1 MLSHHFKSVPIYPGF
16 AFEGLANRNSMKYVK
31 LYGLDENTLTTMFR
45 GTLRYKVLFKLYLA
59 LYILV
64 TANLYAFTGICKVDE
79 QL

>member
-1 MLSHHFKSVPIYPGF
+1 
-16 AFEGLANRNSMKYVK
+16 MKYVK